1 MELLVSDVPVRG
13 VSRRTVVSGLA
24 WSVPVIAIAGTAPAV
39 AASTSTVVPVLQG
52 TAAVTS
58 GTVRADS
65 GGYGYDSSGFTC
77 MGDAN
82 STTANT
88 ILTASYSASVV
99 AGTTYQIS
107 FAVRMGYCNPSS
119 STQRLNLSVDA
130 ILGSTTN
137 LALVGLKHSGVNS
150 NAKLVTD
157 ANMTGYTLISN
168 SATATSFTRTI
179 RAAAT
184 GVLTIRYMFTLVAR
198 PTGSWGN
205 DDIWITAPVVTR
217 SA

>member
-24 WSVPVIAIAGTAPAV
+24 WTVPAMAIAGTAPAV

-52 TAAVTS
+52 TATVTS
-58 GTVRADS
+58 GTVRANS
-65 GGYGYDSSGFTC
+65 GGFGYDANGFTC

-82 STTANT
+82 STSANT
-88 ILTASYSASVV
+88 ILTATYSASVV
-99 AGTTYQIS
+99 AGATYEIS
-107 FAVRMGYCNPSS
+107 FSVRMGYCNPST

-130 ILGSTTN
+130 ILDSTTN
-137 LALVGLKHSGVNS
+137 LALVGLTHNGVNA

-168 SATATSFTRTI
+168 SPTATTFTRSIRATASG
-179 RAAAT
+179 A
-184 GVLTIRYMFTLVAR
+184 LTIRYTVTLVAR
-198 PTGSWGN
+198 PTSSWGN

-217 SA
+217 SV